1 MTSIEQGL
9 AMRGAKVTV
18 HRHGDARLELR
29 WQGKILAFERRQ
41 RPSRQNKKVEQSA
54 TVDGKELNTRVNTVL
69 TKRDLNVLAKKHL
82 LKTTA
87 QESRCVS

>member
-1 MTSIEQGL
+1 VNE
-9 AMRGAKVTV
+9 
-18 HRHGDARLELR
+18 H
-29 WQGKILAFERRQ
+29 
-41 RPSRQNKKVEQSA
+41 
-54 TVDGKELNTRVNTVL
+54 NTRINTAL